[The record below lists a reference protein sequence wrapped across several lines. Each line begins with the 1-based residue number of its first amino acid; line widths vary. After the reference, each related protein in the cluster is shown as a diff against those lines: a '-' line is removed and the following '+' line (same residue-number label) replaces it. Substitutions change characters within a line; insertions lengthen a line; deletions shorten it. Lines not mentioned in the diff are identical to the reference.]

1 MMYLWGFKYKFS
13 KSLSWNFLK
22 LSCLLLGHS
31 GGLRGLYAYA
41 IFSNKMKD
49 CILLTPLALILW
61 RGGGRH
67 KSSQLHTVSHQSIF
81 SSHCTKRNNLVTPP
95 SFHICL
101 FKRPDDVL
109 CMSDTL
115 LSLWGTRGL
124 WHFYLGTLRWW
135 ESCAC
140 MESNYC
146 GGNPV
151 L

>member
-1 MMYLWGFKYKFS
+1 MHMQFS
-13 KSLSWNFLK
+13 PTRW
-22 LSCLLLGHS
+22 
-31 GGLRGLYAYA
+31 R
-41 IFSNKMKD
+41 
-49 CILLTPLALILW
+49 ILLTPLALIPW

-81 SSHCTKRNNLVTPP
+81 SWHCTKWNNLVTPP
-95 SFHICL
+95 SFHVCL

-109 CMSDTL
+109 CMSNTL

-140 MESNYC
+140 MQSNYC
-146 GGNPV
+146 GHLWSSSATHYKWLNTVIMASIFMSILGSNME
-151 L
+151 LLLISELN